1 MNQQQFIHS
10 SRLSTEIGD
19 EKMLLHKDKLLQ
31 KIIEQ
36 VQLLMSNTNQAM
48 EGDQQFYDGFK
59 YGIAHQQISDMM
71 SQVQMSSNIDQPRRV
86 FSQQVFTKMSQILKS
101 YSTQQHKVTIKINQ
115 QLHYLARDTIR
126 TIQEAFEACQQVDK
140 VQLCGKDA
148 SFKQYDKY
156 IRQLDQLGFFWE
168 QLHSLEN
175 RTITINKETIS
186 SEISQYLDQWL
197 DTLIQRFDFK
207 QTSQRLQTPQQI
219 KSIQAS
225 KVQPQVDHRLR
236 NAHELFAGLGR
247 EKDQIAALQ
256 LYTKLAEENNAT
268 AQAIMGQICLE
279 GITGPKDYDQAF
291 SYFKKSADQRN
302 TFSLYHTSKLV
313 LEGKVYDKFSDKD
326 DNNTIVSKY
335 SSEAYNRNYDC
346 TFALTLLKRA
356 AELDHLESMIYLGD
370 LYSNGLQLQ
379 DYTLEKDYSNAE
391 FYYKQAKNKNSTQ
404 AMHKLALLYQTMC
417 KQPLYKNRSQLIQ
430 PLLNQ
435 AKNQDY
441 LPAFYDLGLLLYQG
455 LQDEVEQNQVMADL
469 IFEQGCMK
477 GDLKC
482 AQKLLSLRFQALRKN
497 EVAIDDF
504 FSLLDQIEENN
515 KDWTITYYMRG
526 KVYEKGVQVEK
537 NLKKAQEQY
546 RLGYMKGCQKCR
558 AQLDKYQKD
567 TIPTD
572 NNPTNSQQSSL
583 NQRQTINGFIEQ
595 VRQSEWRRPFQKQ
608 RQVSIGNVQ
617 QIFNNIDND
626 VQSTVQDRYTRMTIS
641 ITRPKN
647 QTDDRKRGVSA
658 SELPLQDIGRSIL
671 LSQMKSPEKIHQH
684 SQFWS
689 PRLPSQQSQAGSQIT
704 NSTTKKRFNLN
715 KIRQN
720 NYPSNQFENVVK

>member
-10 SRLSTEIGD
+10 SRISTEIGD

-36 VQLLMSNTNQAM
+36 VQLLMSNSNQQPI

-59 YGIAHQQISDMM
+59 YVIAHQQISDMK
-71 SQVQMSSNIDQPRRV
+71 SQVSMSSNIDQPRKA
-86 FSQQVFTKMSQILKS
+86 FSNQVFTKMSQILKS
-101 YSTQQHKVTIKINQ
+101 YSTQQYKVSIKINQ

-168 QLHSLEN
+168 QLPTLEN

-186 SEISQYLDQWL
+186 SEISQFLDQWVE
-197 DTLIQRFDFK
+197 TLIQRFDFK
-207 QTSQRLQTPQQI
+207 QTSQRLQQKYQAA
-219 KSIQAS
+219 SIQSS
-225 KVQPQVDHRLR
+225 KAQPQVDHRLR

-313 LEGKVYDKFSDKD
+313 LEGRVFDKFSDKES
-326 DNNTIVSKY
+326 NHTIA
-335 SSEAYNRNYDC
+335 SSDAYNRNYDC
-346 TFALTLLKRA
+346 NFALTLLKRA

-391 FYYKQAKNKNSTQ
+391 FYYKQAKNKNSTK

-441 LPAFYDLGLLLYQG
+441 LPAFYDLGLLLQQG
-455 LQDEVEQNQVMADL
+455 LQDEVESNQVMADL
-469 IFEQGCMK
+469 IFEQGCLK

-482 AQKLLSLRFQALRKN
+482 AQKLLSLRFQALTKV

-504 FSLLDQIEENN
+504 LSLLDQIEENN

-537 NLKKAQEQY
+537 NLKKAHEQY
-546 RLGYMKGCQKCR
+546 RLGYMKGCQRCR
-558 AQLDKYQKD
+558 VQLEKYQRD

-595 VRQSEWRRPFQKQ
+595 VRQSEWRKPFQKQ
-608 RQVSIGNVQ
+608 RQFSIGNVQ
-617 QIFNNIDND
+617 QIFSLGDND
-626 VQSTVQDRYTRMTIS
+626 VQSTIQDRYTRLTVS

-658 SELPLQDIGRSIL
+658 SELPLQDMGRSIL
-671 LSQMKSPEKIHQH
+671 LSQMKSPEKPHQH

-689 PRLPSQQSQAGSQIT
+689 PRLASQQSQAGSQIT

-715 KIRQN
+715 KIRQSN
-720 NYPSNQFENVVK
+720 FPSNQFENVVK

>member
-1 MNQQQFIHS
+1 MNFLLPQQP
-10 SRLSTEIGD
+10 
-19 EKMLLHKDKLLQ
+19 
-31 KIIEQ
+31 IE
-36 VQLLMSNTNQAM
+36 S
-48 EGDQQFYDGFK
+48 DQQFYDGFK

-71 SQVQMSSNIDQPRRV
+71 SQVQMSSNIDQPRKT
-86 FSQQVFTKMSQILKS
+86 FSHLVFTKMSHILKN
-101 YSTQQHKVTIKINQ
+101 YSTQQYKVSIKINQ
-115 QLHYLARDTIR
+115 ELHYLVRDTIR
-126 TIQEAFEACQQVDK
+126 TISEAFEACQQVDK

-148 SFKQYDKY
+148 SFKLYDKY
-156 IRQLDQLGFFWE
+156 MRQLDQLSFFWE

-175 RTITINKETIS
+175 RSINLNKENIS

-197 DTLIQRFDFK
+197 DTLLQKLDFK
-207 QTSQRLQTPQQI
+207 QTSQRLQQIQQS
-219 KSIQAS
+219 KPIQAT
-225 KVQPQVDHRLR
+225 KIQTPVDDRLR

-256 LYTKLAEENNAT
+256 LYTKLAQENNAI

-291 SYFKKSADQRN
+291 NYFKKSADQRN
-302 TFSLYHTSKLV
+302 TFSLYNTSKLV
-313 LEGKVYDKFSDKD
+313 LEGKVYDKFYDKD

-335 SSEAYNRNYDC
+335 SSEVYNRNYDC
-346 TFALTLLKRA
+346 NFALTLLKRA
-356 AELDHLESMIYLGD
+356 AELDHLQSMIYLGD
-370 LYSNGLQLQ
+370 IYSNGLQLQ

-435 AKNQDY
+435 AKNLDY

-455 LQDEVEQNQVMADL
+455 LQDELEQNQVMADL

-482 AQKLLSLRFQALRKN
+482 AQKLLSIRFQALRKN
-497 EVAIDDF
+497 EAVVEDF

-537 NLKKAQEQY
+537 NQKKAQEQY
-546 RLGYMKGCQKCR
+546 RLGYLKGCQKCR
-558 AQLDKYQKD
+558 VQLDKYQRE
-567 TIPTD
+567 TVPTD

-583 NQRQTINGFIEQ
+583 NQKQTINGFIEQ

-617 QIFNNIDND
+617 QIYNNVDND
-626 VQSTVQDRYTRMTIS
+626 IQSPIQDRQTRMTIS

-658 SELPLQDIGRSIL
+658 IQLPHQEIGRSIL
-671 LSQMKSPEKIHQH
+671 LSQMKSPEKVNQH

-715 KIRQN
+715 KIRLQIN
-720 NYPSNQFENVVK
+720 VPENLVK

>member
-1 MNQQQFIHS
+1 MNQQQYSHS
-10 SRLSTEIGD
+10 SRISAEIGD

-31 KIIEQ
+31 KITEQ
-36 VQLLMSNTNQAM
+36 VQMLMSNTNQST

-59 YGIAHQQISDMM
+59 YVIAHQQISDML
-71 SQVQMSSNIDQPRRV
+71 SQVQMSSNIDQSRKL

-101 YSTQQHKVTIKINQ
+101 YSTQQYKVSIKINQ

-156 IRQLDQLGFFWE
+156 MRQLDQLSFFWE

-175 RTITINKETIS
+175 RNITINKETIS
-186 SEISQYLDQWL
+186 YEISQFLDQWF
-197 DTLIQRFDFK
+197 DTLMQRFDFK
-207 QTSQRLQTPQQI
+207 QTSQKQQQQQNQQTKP
-219 KSIQAS
+219 IQVS
-225 KVQPQVDHRLR
+225 KVQPQIDHRLR

-256 LYTKLAEENNAT
+256 LYTKLAEENNPI

-291 SYFKKSADQRN
+291 TYFKKSADQRN

-326 DNNTIVSKY
+326 DNTIA
-335 SSEAYNRNYDC
+335 SSEVYNRNYDC
-346 TFALTLLKRA
+346 TFAMTLLKRA

-441 LPAFYDLGLLLYQG
+441 LPAFYDLGLLLHQG
-455 LQDEVEQNQVMADL
+455 LQDEVQQNQVMADL

-497 EVAIDDF
+497 ELAIEDF
-504 FSLLDQIEENN
+504 FSFLEQIEENN
-515 KDWTITYYMRG
+515 KDWTITYYMKG

-537 NLKKAQEQY
+537 NLKKAQEEY

-558 AQLDKYQKD
+558 AQLDKFQKD

-595 VRQSEWRRPFQKQ
+595 VRQSEWKKPFQKQ
-608 RQVSIGNVQ
+608 RQISIGNVQ
-617 QIFNNIDND
+617 QIYNNIDND

-658 SELPLQDIGRSIL
+658 QELPLQDIGRSIL
-671 LSQMKSPEKIHQH
+671 LSQMKSPEKVHQH

-704 NSTTKKRFNLN
+704 NSTTKKRFNL
-715 KIRQN
+715 KQIRQKN
-720 NYPSNQFENVVK
+720 FEVVENVVK